1 MGLRPRCLCLHSAEH
16 RHTSRGT
23 LDLAGSLTYIR
34 LHNSVHTSENLSS
47 LGMPRRGESMTSA
60 RFSGFWLWI
69 LLLIATL
76 TALTPSLLAQSAGT
90 GALTG
95 TVKDASGA
103 VTPGVTV
110 TLTSADTNQT
120 RSTITG
126 EEGGYRFS
134 LLPPGNYA
142 LRFSLSGFKTSEVS
156 SVTARVTETVVVDRA
171 LEVGA
176 QGDEV
181 TVEAQTEALQ
191 VSTSTLGQTVGAATV
206 TQLPLSTRN
215 YTQILALS
223 AGTNTGANNATAFGK
238 GTQNMY
244 VNGNDPGQN
253 NFQMDGVKVTNF
265 VNSGMANDSGLYV
278 GIGILSSDALQEF
291 KVQTSTYDAS
301 FGRNPGANVN
311 VVTKSGTNQFH
322 GTAFEYLRDSIF
334 NANSFFY
341 NRDNRASATT
351 KQILNQNQFG
361 GVLGGPVIKNK
372 LFAFFSYQGT
382 RQKNGIS
389 SGGFTNALLP
399 PIPAGDRRAPGFA
412 TALGAANCQ
421 ENHPGDNNFSAFGGQ
436 KLACDGSNINPVALN
451 ILNLKLDDGSYFFP
465 SSGTSG
471 YRQQSFSSP
480 AIYNSNQELGN
491 FDYVQSTKHTISGR
505 WFYTKDPQ
513 VSPLR
518 GQLPGSPLKILFSN
532 TYAVLK

>member
-1 MGLRPRCLCLHSAEH
+1 
-16 RHTSRGT
+16 
-23 LDLAGSLTYIR
+23 
-34 LHNSVHTSENLSS
+34 
-47 LGMPRRGESMTSA
+47 MPRRGESMTSA
-60 RFSGFWLWI
+60 RFSGCWLWI

-95 TVKDASGA
+95 TVRDASGA
-103 VTPGVTV
+103 IIPGVTV

-120 RSTITG
+120 RTTITTEDG
-126 EEGGYRFS
+126 SYRFS
-134 LLPPGNYA
+134 LLPPGNYGVK
-142 LRFSLSGFKTSEVS
+142 FTIPGFKTSEVS
-156 SVTARVTETVVVDRA
+156 SATVRVTETLVLDKA

-176 QGDEV
+176 QGEQV

-191 VSTSTLGQTVGAATV
+191 TATSTLGTTVGATTV

-223 AGTNTGANNATAFGK
+223 AGANTTANNATAFGK
-238 GTQNMY
+238 GTQNMS

-253 NFQMDGVKVTNF
+253 NFQMDGVNVTNF
-265 VNSGMANDSGLYV
+265 ANSGTANDAGLYA
-278 GIGILSSDALQEF
+278 GIGIPSPDALQEF

-301 FGRNPGANVN
+301 YGRNPGANVN

-361 GVLGGPVIKNK
+361 GVIGGPVIKDK

-382 RQKNGIS
+382 RQKNGL
-389 SGGFTNALLP
+389 GAQGLTTALLP
-399 PIPAGDRRAPGFA
+399 PIPAGDRRAPSFA
-412 TALGAANCQ
+412 AALGAANCPQ
-421 ENHPGDNNFSAFGGQ
+421 NHPRP
-436 KLACDGSNINPVALN
+436 DGS
-451 ILNLKLDDGSYFFP
+451 
-465 SSGTSG
+465 
-471 YRQQSFSSP
+471 
-480 AIYNSNQELGN
+480 
-491 FDYVQSTKHTISGR
+491 
-505 WFYTKDPQ
+505 
-513 VSPLR
+513 
-518 GQLPGSPLKILFSN
+518 
-532 TYAVLK
+532 